1 MKDYLAVGV
10 LDFEEVRNKV
20 LLMRCGH
27 ENNKKRR
34 TPFMGT
40 KYKNQKIIFNGETF
54 QSKKEYRRFCELL
67 LLEKGGVISDLQR
80 QVKYV
85 LIPSQKEG
93 KKTIERECSY
103 KADFVYTDNE
113 TGETVVED
121 VKGMRTEVYKI
132 KRKLMLWVHHIKI
145 VEV

>member
-1 MKDYLAVGV
+1 MKY
-10 LDFEEVRNKV
+10 
-20 LLMRCGH
+20 H
-27 ENNKKRR
+27 NKKVVRD
-34 TPFMGT
+34 
-40 KYKNQKIIFNGETF
+40 GETF
-54 QSKKEYRRFCELL
+54 DSVKEYHRWIELC

-103 KADFVYTDNE
+103 RADFVYTDNE

-145 VEV
+145 IEV

>member
-1 MKDYLAVGV
+1 MKY
-10 LDFEEVRNKV
+10 
-20 LLMRCGH
+20 H
-27 ENNKKRR
+27 NKKVVRD
-34 TPFMGT
+34 
-40 KYKNQKIIFNGETF
+40 GETF
-54 QSKKEYRRFCELL
+54 DSVKEYRRFCELL

-103 KADFVYTDNE
+103 RADFVYHDNE
-113 TGETVVED
+113 TGETIVED

>member
-1 MKDYLAVGV
+1 MKY
-10 LDFEEVRNKV
+10 
-20 LLMRCGH
+20 H
-27 ENNKKRR
+27 NKKVVRD
-34 TPFMGT
+34 
-40 KYKNQKIIFNGETF
+40 GETF
-54 QSKKEYRRFCELL
+54 DSVKEYHHWIELCL
-67 LLEKGGVISDLQR
+67 MEKAGLISDLQR

-103 KADFVYTDNE
+103 RADFVYTDNE

-145 VEV
+145 CEV

>member
-1 MKDYLAVGV
+1 MKY
-10 LDFEEVRNKV
+10 
-20 LLMRCGH
+20 H
-27 ENNKKRR
+27 NKKVVRD
-34 TPFMGT
+34 
-40 KYKNQKIIFNGETF
+40 GETF
-54 QSKKEYRRFCELL
+54 DSVKEYRRFCELL
-67 LLEKGGVISDLQR
+67 ILEKGGVISDLQR

-103 KADFVYTDNE
+103 RADFVYTDNE

-121 VKGMRTEVYKI
+121 VKGYKKGSAYQLFTI
-132 KRKLMLWVHHIKI
+132 KRKLMLFHFGIRI

>member
-1 MKDYLAVGV
+1 M
-10 LDFEEVRNKV
+10 
-20 LLMRCGH
+20 
-27 ENNKKRR
+27 
-34 TPFMGT
+34 
-40 KYKNQKIIFNGETF
+40 
-54 QSKKEYRRFCELL
+54 
-67 LLEKGGVISDLQR
+67 EKAGLISDLQR

-103 KADFVYTDNE
+103 RADFVYTDNE

-145 VEV
+145 IEV

>member
-1 MKDYLAVGV
+1 
-10 LDFEEVRNKV
+10 
-20 LLMRCGH
+20 
-27 ENNKKRR
+27 
-34 TPFMGT
+34 MGT

-67 LLEKGGVISDLQR
+67 LLEKAGLISDLQR

>member
-1 MKDYLAVGV
+1 MKY
-10 LDFEEVRNKV
+10 
-20 LLMRCGH
+20 H
-27 ENNKKRR
+27 NKKVFRD
-34 TPFMGT
+34 
-40 KYKNQKIIFNGETF
+40 GETF
-54 QSKKEYRRFCELL
+54 DSVKEYHRWIELC

-103 KADFVYTDNE
+103 RADFVYTDNE

>member
-1 MKDYLAVGV
+1 MKYHNRKV
-10 LDFEEVRNKV
+10 VRD
-20 LLMRCGH
+20 
-27 ENNKKRR
+27 
-34 TPFMGT
+34 
-40 KYKNQKIIFNGETF
+40 GETF
-54 QSKKEYRRFCELL
+54 DSVKEYHHWIELCL
-67 LLEKGGVISDLQR
+67 MEKAGLISDLQR

-103 KADFVYTDNE
+103 RADFVYKDNE

>member
-1 MKDYLAVGV
+1 MKY
-10 LDFEEVRNKV
+10 
-20 LLMRCGH
+20 H
-27 ENNKKRR
+27 NKKVVRD
-34 TPFMGT
+34 
-40 KYKNQKIIFNGETF
+40 GETF
-54 QSKKEYRRFCELL
+54 DSVKEYHRWIELCL
-67 LLEKGGVISDLQR
+67 MEKAGLISDLQR

-103 KADFVYTDNE
+103 RADFVYTDNE

-145 VEV
+145 IEV